1 MQPSESDLLKR
12 YRKKGA
18 ISSRISVIIKG
29 GRGFNSH
36 DFKLTDVKTER
47 ISESIMGWKP
57 SKADVVGVNVG
68 GGASAVEARRRSV
81 LAVSMSRKSLA
92 ENAGSPRDE
101 TVDQED
107 PRWRT
112 TGALDS
118 WRYVIPT
125 VPSRQPLCGGRVDEE
140 CVAG

>member
-29 GRGFNSH
+29 GRGSNSH

-47 ISESIMGWKP
+47 RSESIMGLKP

-68 GGASAVEARRRSV
+68 GGASAVEARRRSDLV
-81 LAVSMSRKSLA
+81 VSMSRMFA
-92 ENAGSPRDE
+92 NPRITGFENAPGSRDS
-101 TVDQED
+101 V
-107 PRWRT
+107 
-112 TGALDS
+112 S
-118 WRYVIPT
+118 WDYLP
-125 VPSRQPLCGGRVDEE
+125 
-140 CVAG
+140 